1 MTNMRD
7 EICQIISDNYQFG
20 NKSLIET
27 ADAILAALPDM
38 IAPLVWEDNSAYS
51 VLGVYNIEEYKNLCF
66 SWGLNED
73 DLWTYGTEADTLDA
87 AQSAANTHHR
97 ASIMAAFTGATSK

>member
-7 EICQIISDNYQFG
+7 QIAEI
-20 NKSLIET
+20 IENELGHAGLEYI
-27 ADAILAALPDM
+27 ADGILAALPNM

-87 AQSAANTHHR
+87 AQAAANKHHR
-97 ASIMAAFTGATSK
+97 AAIMSEFTGATSK

>member
-1 MTNMRD
+1 MSMRD
-7 EICQIISDNYQFG
+7 QIADIIKAKFALPFWEA
-20 NKSLIET
+20 KA

-51 VLGVYNIEEYKNLCF
+51 ALGMYKIEEYKNLCF

-73 DLWTYGTEADTLDA
+73 DLWTHGTEADSLEQA
-87 AQSAANTHHR
+87 KAAANTHHR
-97 ASIMAAFTGATSK
+97 AAIMAAFTGETTT